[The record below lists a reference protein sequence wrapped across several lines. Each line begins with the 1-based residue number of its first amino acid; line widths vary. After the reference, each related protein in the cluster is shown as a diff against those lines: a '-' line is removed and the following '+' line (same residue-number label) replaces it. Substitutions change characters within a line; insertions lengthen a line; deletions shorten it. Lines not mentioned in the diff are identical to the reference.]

1 MNRRHALMGLSA
13 IAGHALF
20 PDVLAG
26 LSAIAGHALFPDV
39 LAAFTQTGGV
49 TTGIGSGWVV
59 QLVNEPQS
67 RILTEAVDT
76 ILPQTST
83 PGAKAARVHVFVDL
97 VLAKCASP
105 ADQKKVLAA
114 LDALGPAFVTAAP
127 AERQKALEAM
137 DSAAFAMLKELTVLG
152 YFSSEIGATQALA
165 YDKVP
170 GGYWGCLDLKPGQ
183 KGWATR

>member
-1 MNRRHALMGLSA
+1 MNRRQALMGLSA

-20 PDVLAG
+20 PE
-26 LSAIAGHALFPDV
+26 V
-39 LAAFTQTGGV
+39 LAAFAQSAP
-49 TTGIGSGWVV
+49 GSGRTGDGWPV

-67 RILTEAVDT
+67 RILAEAVET

-97 VLAKCASP
+97 ALASACLRRTRRRCGGARR
-105 ADQKKVLAA
+105 A
-114 LDALGPAFVTAAP
+114 GPAFMAAPP
-127 AERQKALEAM
+127 AERQKALGM
-137 DSAAFAMLKELTVLG
+137 DKDAFAMLKELTVLG

>member
-13 IAGHALF
+13 LAGHALF
-20 PDVLAG
+20 PE
-26 LSAIAGHALFPDV
+26 V
-39 LAAFTQTGGV
+39 LAAFAQSAP
-49 TTGIGSGWVV
+49 GSGWTGDGWPV
-59 QLVNEPQS
+59 QIVNEQQG
-67 RILTEAVDT
+67 RVLFEAVET
-76 ILPQTST
+76 ILPQTGT

-105 ADQKKVLAA
+105 ADQKGVLAA
-114 LDALGPAFVTAAP
+114 LDALGPAFVAAAP
-127 AERQKALEAM
+127 EARQKALEAM
-137 DSAAFAMLKELTVLG
+137 DKTAFALLKELTVLG
-152 YFSSEIGATQALA
+152 YFTSEIGATQALA

>member
-1 MNRRHALMGLSA
+1 MNRRQALMGLSA

-20 PDVLAG
+20 PEA
-26 LSAIAGHALFPDV
+26 

-59 QLVNEPQS
+59 QVVNEAQG
-67 RILTEAVDT
+67 RILTQVVET
-76 ILPQTST
+76 IIPTTTT
-83 PGAKAARVHVFVDL
+83 PGAEAARVHVFVDL
-97 VLAKCASP
+97 VLAKCVSP
-105 ADQKKVLAA
+105 ADQQKVLTA
-114 LDALGPAFVTAAP
+114 LDALGPAFVTAGP

-137 DSAAFAMLKELTVLG
+137 DKDAFAMLKELTVLG

>member
-1 MNRRHALMGLSA
+1 MNRRQALMGLSA

-20 PDVLAG
+20 PDVLAAFAAS
-26 LSAIAGHALFPDV
+26 LAGGAQD
-39 LAAFTQTGGV
+39 
-49 TTGIGSGWVV
+49 GWPV
-59 QLVNEPQS
+59 QLVNESQS
-67 RILTEAVDT
+67 RILAEAVET

-97 VLAKCASP
+97 DLA
-105 ADQKKVLAA
+105 
-114 LDALGPAFVTAAP
+114 ALGPAFAAAAP

-137 DSAAFAMLKELTVLG
+137 DKDAFAMLKELTVLG

>member
-20 PDVLAG
+20 PEVLDA
-26 LSAIAGHALFPDV
+26 F
-39 LAAFTQTGGV
+39 AASFLGAQD
-49 TTGIGSGWVV
+49 GWPR
-59 QLVNEPQS
+59 QLVNESQA
-67 RILTEAVDT
+67 RVLAEAVDT
-76 ILPQTST
+76 ILPATDT

-97 VLAKCASP
+97 ALAKCASP
-105 ADQKKVLAA
+105 ADQKKVLTA
-114 LDALGPAFVTAAP
+114 LDALGPAFVTAPP
-127 AERQKALEAM
+127 AERRKALEAM
-137 DSAAFAMLKELTVLG
+137 DKDALALLKDLTVLG

>member
-20 PDVLAG
+20 PDVLAAFAA
-26 LSAIAGHALFPDV
+26 SFAGGA
-39 LAAFTQTGGV
+39 QGG
-49 TTGIGSGWVV
+49 WPV
-59 QLVNEPQS
+59 QLVNESQS
-67 RILTEAVDT
+67 RILTEAVET

-127 AERQKALEAM
+127 SERQKALEAT
-137 DSAAFAMLKELTVLG
+137 DKDAFAMLKELTVLG

>member
-1 MNRRHALMGLSA
+1 MNRRQALMGLSA

-20 PDVLAG
+20 PDVLDAFAA
-26 LSAIAGHALFPDV
+26 SIAGASQD
-39 LAAFTQTGGV
+39 
-49 TTGIGSGWVV
+49 GWPV

-67 RILTEAVDT
+67 RILAEAVDT

-97 VLAKCASP
+97 VLARCASP
-105 ADQKKVLAA
+105 ADQKKMLTA
-114 LDALGPAFVTAAP
+114 LDGLGPAFVAAAP

-137 DSAAFAMLKELTVLG
+137 DKDAFAMLKELTVLG

-183 KGWATR
+183 KSWATR

>member
-20 PDVLAG
+20 PEVLQAF
-26 LSAIAGHALFPDV
+26 LQSPASSPWGH
-39 LAAFTQTGGV
+39 
-49 TTGIGSGWVV
+49 GWPAK
-59 QLVNEPQS
+59 LVNQAQGASLIE
-67 RILTEAVDT
+67 IVDT
-76 ILPQTST
+76 ILPDTGT

-97 VLAKCASP
+97 VLASCVAP

-114 LDALGPAFVTAAP
+114 IDALGPTFATATP
-127 AERQKALEAM
+127 AVRQKALEAM
-137 DSAAFAMLKELTVLG
+137 DRDAFAMLKELTLLG
-152 YFSSEIGATQALA
+152 YFTSEIGATQALA

-170 GGYWGCLDLKPGQ
+170 GGYWGNLDLKPGQ

>member
-20 PDVLAG
+20 PDVLAAFAA
-26 LSAIAGHALFPDV
+26 S
-39 LAAFTQTGGV
+39 LA
-49 TTGIGSGWVV
+49 SGAQDGWPVQVV
-59 QLVNEPQS
+59 NDSQS

-97 VLAKCASP
+97 ALAKCASP
-105 ADQKKVLAA
+105 ADQKKMLAA

-127 AERQKALEAM
+127 AARQKALEAM
-137 DSAAFAMLKELTVLG
+137 DKDAFAMLKELTVLG

>member
-1 MNRRHALMGLSA
+1 MNRRQALMGLSA

-20 PDVLAG
+20 PE
-26 LSAIAGHALFPDV
+26 V
-39 LAAFTQTGGV
+39 LAAFAQSAP
-49 TTGIGSGWVV
+49 GSGRTGDGWPV

-67 RILTEAVDT
+67 RILAEAVET

-105 ADQKKVLAA
+105 ADQKKVLTA
-114 LDALGPAFVTAAP
+114 LDALGPAFVAAPP

-137 DSAAFAMLKELTVLG
+137 DKDAFAMLKELTVLG

>member
-1 MNRRHALMGLSA
+1 M
-13 IAGHALF
+13 
-20 PDVLAG
+20 
-26 LSAIAGHALFPDV
+26 
-39 LAAFTQTGGV
+39 
-49 TTGIGSGWVV
+49 
-59 QLVNEPQS
+59 
-67 RILTEAVDT
+67 LT
-76 ILPQTST
+76 
-83 PGAKAARVHVFVDL
+83 
-97 VLAKCASP
+97 
-105 ADQKKVLAA
+105 A

-137 DSAAFAMLKELTVLG
+137 DKDAFAMLKELTVLG

>member
-1 MNRRHALMGLSA
+1 MNRRQA
-13 IAGHALF
+13 
-20 PDVLAG
+20 LAG
-26 LSAIAGHALFPDV
+26 LSAIAGHALFPEV

-49 TTGIGSGWVV
+49 TTGIGSGWPG

-67 RILTEAVDT
+67 RILAEAVDT
-76 ILPQTST
+76 ILPQTGT

-97 VLAKCASP
+97 VLAKCVAP
-105 ADQKKVLAA
+105 ADQKKVLTA

-137 DSAAFAMLKELTVLG
+137 DKDAFAMLKELTVLG